1 MSLNIYYG
9 QYDMFHMVWS
19 EYNGRY
25 DTVNIWSEVKTE
37 MDRKWPCVVALPVL
51 WTKAK
56 KKNQKQLQFL
66 I

>member
-1 MSLNIYYG
+1 
-9 QYDMFHMVWS
+9 MFPMVWS

-25 DTVNIWSEVKTE
+25 DTVNIWSEVLTE

-51 WTKAK
+51 WTKG
-56 KKNQKQLQFL
+56 KNQKQLQFL